1 MERLDKLK
9 FRNFRRRFYLVDFF
23 LDVGEGSEM
32 IIKFGNLRDGVGLL
46 KSIGLYLNG
55 NDDEE
60 IEKLVF
66 QIKKENQ

>member
-1 MERLDKLK
+1 MNEYRIEKLDKLK

-23 LDVGEGSEM
+23 LDVGEGSEI
-32 IIKFGNLRDGVGLL
+32 IIKFGNLGDGVGLL
-46 KSIGLYLNG
+46 KSFGLYLNG

-66 QIKKENQ
+66 

>member
-1 MERLDKLK
+1 MERLGKLK

-23 LDVGEGSEM
+23 LDVFLDVGEGSEM
-32 IIKFGNLRDGVGLL
+32 IIKFGNLGDGVGLL

-66 QIKKENQ
+66 